1 MIAGQT
7 VKTRIRTI
15 RDAIA
20 MIKETD
26 CSTAITYH
34 FVRKLCDNGQVAT
47 LRAGKKILI
56 NYDELLAFLGMSEA

>member
-1 MIAGQT
+1 MTVDQT

-15 RDAIA
+15 RDAIS
-20 MIKETD
+20 MIKEKD
-26 CSTAITYH
+26 HSTAITYH
-34 FVRKLCDNGQVAT
+34 FVRRLCDNGQVTT